1 MLQRLLGTE
10 TEYAIRFSPGPGVE
24 HPGNE
29 VLFDAIQEAV
39 GDLVHT
45 RPGQGLLD
53 TMRHRV
59 FTENG
64 GSLYYEFVPQEPEG
78 GLVEAGTP
86 ECRTPAQLLCYQRAQ
101 DRLLCTAAHAAQRT
115 LERRGIGGELAL
127 LKNCRDAQ
135 GNVYGA
141 QENYEAILCSGPSR
155 ILWGLAVLSA
165 LPLALVAGLIHL
177 VLIVGLL
184 ITVVPLL
191 FVAVFVL
198 AVAGHDD
205 AVERCMGWFD
215 WIGWLERPIATT
227 LYLPS
232 VAWIAVAVRALAF
245 RPYRRGALG
254 FLISRAVVT
263 GAGTLDSDGQLVL
276 SEKALA
282 IRRLSRWTVRPDD
295 RGLLEVGHLMKPLG
309 AMAWLDWRSVAALF
323 RPRQRLQLGLSDANL
338 CDVAELLKV
347 GTTALVLD
355 LVEAGQLDDA
365 PIPADP
371 VAALHAIV
379 RDPTL
384 RQAIAL
390 RGGGHA
396 TALQLQRF
404 YQRRAAQ
411 WLAQTDTISI
421 DAHGIVTRWGWVLDR
436 LEDDPDALFGHLDW
450 ITKAQ
455 LLDEASDLEPDARK
469 KIDLRYHELGSGYHA
484 WLEEAGLCQRLV
496 ADTEVE
502 RATRQPPPDTPA
514 HQRGRLVRS
523 LSEAGTAATISWST
537 VKTGGQVIRLDEAR
551 KHRARARAED
561 PPRED

>member
-1 MLQRLLGTE
+1 MLRRLLGTE
-10 TEYAIRFSPGPGVE
+10 TEYAIRFSPEPGVD

-29 VLFDAIQEAV
+29 VLFSAIQEAV
-39 GDLVHT
+39 GSLVCT

-64 GSLYYEFVPQEPEG
+64 GSLYYEFMPRSPEG

-101 DRLLCTAAHAAQRT
+101 DRLLRTATHQAQHALA
-115 LERRGIGGELAL
+115 RRGIDGQLAL

-141 QENYEAILCSGPSR
+141 QENYEAILCSGPGR
-155 ILWGLAVLSA
+155 LLWALAVCAA
-165 LPLALVAGLIHL
+165 LPLALLAALIHL
-177 VLIVGLL
+177 GLIISVLSL
-184 ITVVPLL
+184 VVPLL
-191 FVAVFVL
+191 FVGVFAL
-198 AVAGHDD
+198 AMSGHED
-205 AVERCMGWFD
+205 AVERCMRWFD
-215 WIGWLERPIATT
+215 WIGWIERPIATA
-227 LYLPS
+227 LYFP
-232 VAWIAVAVRALAF
+232 AVVWMAGAVRALAF

-254 FLISRAVVT
+254 FLVSRCVVT
-263 GAGTLDSDGQLVL
+263 GAGTLGDDGQLVL

-282 IRRLSRWTVRPDD
+282 IRRLTRCTVDPDD

-309 AMAWLDWRSVAALF
+309 ALAWLDWRSVVALF

-338 CDVAELLKV
+338 CDVAELLKI

-365 PIPADP
+365 PVPADP
-371 VAALHAIV
+371 VAACHAIA

-384 RQAIAL
+384 RRAIPL

-404 YQRRAAQ
+404 YQRRAEA

-421 DAHGIVTRWGWVLDR
+421 DAHGIVTRWGWVLDQ
-436 LEDDPDALFGHLDW
+436 LESDPDALFGHLDW
-450 ITKAQ
+450 ITKAK
-455 LLDEASDLEPDARK
+455 LLDEASELEPAMRK

-484 WLEEAGLCQRLV
+484 WLDEAGLCPRLV
-496 ADTEVE
+496 ADAEIE

-514 HQRGRLVRS
+514 SQRGRLIRS
-523 LSEAGTAATISWST
+523 LSKAGTDAAVSWST
-537 VKTGGQVIRLDEAR
+537 IKTGGKIIHLDEAR
-551 KHRARARAED
+551 RRRSAPSDE
-561 PPRED
+561 PNEP